1 MMSEKIAAG
10 IVLYNPEPERL
21 GKCLRAVYKQVDRIF
36 LVDNGS
42 KNFSQIKDILEEF
55 CDLEVIPNEKNI
67 GIAAALNQ
75 LMKRAAEKGYR
86 WLLTLD
92 DDSVCDDGMV
102 AALCKYEDEGKI
114 GIICPVAVDDKMQM
128 PQRTERSI
136 KEIDSCITAGA
147 LTNVSVWFSLGG
159 FDERMF
165 IDFVD
170 VEYCMRLRK
179 NHYRILQVDEG
190 KYIHQQYGNI
200 RGAFSLFGKKL
211 YLFDYPP
218 KRIYFSVRN
227 QIYYMK
233 KHKDSVKIRKQLLFL
248 TGYIGKRLIF
258 EKNRK
263 KSLAAVCRGIIDGIK
278 MQI

>member
-21 GKCLRAVYKQVDRIF
+21 EKCLRAVYKQVDRVF
-36 LVDNGS
+36 VVDNGS
-42 KNFSQIKDILEEF
+42 RNFPQIKDILEEF
-55 CDLEVIPNEKNI
+55 RNLEVIPNEKNI

-75 LMKRAAEKGYR
+75 LMKRAAEKEYR

-92 DDSVCDDGMV
+92 DDSVCDDGMA
-102 AALCKYEDEGKI
+102 AALCKYADGKKI

-128 PQRTERSI
+128 PPRTERPV

-147 LTNVSVWFSLGG
+147 LTNVSAWMAVGG

-170 VEYCMRLRK
+170 VEYCTRLRK

-227 QIYYMK
+227 QIYYMR
-233 KHKDSVKIRKQLLFL
+233 KHNDSVKIRKQLFFL

-263 KSLAAVCRGIIDGIK
+263 KSLTAVCRGIKDGIK
-278 MQI
+278 MRI